1 MGVSDLPLRPPQR
14 QVGWRKRWAETNKT
28 LHFHSAKAALRQN
41 EGFFF
46 FLAFFEIKTWEE
58 DRTPAFLLA
67 KGRPVA
73 AFLFPPLQLGGRLCC
88 FLKQDLQSTPTP
100 GGPAAHHGL
109 VGGTGQDGPPRQG
122 VRDVGWG
129 GRGGGEALT
138 QSPPRRPTQLCSC
151 NPAAQREWSRLGS
164 LGATGRLVRSVQG

>member
-1 MGVSDLPLRPPQR
+1 MIYPLDHRRGRWGGESGGQR
-14 QVGWRKRWAETNKT
+14 QIKLSIFTLRRRHLGKMRK
-28 LHFHSAKAALRQN
+28 F
-41 EGFFF
+41 FFF
-46 FLAFFEIKTWEE
+46 FLAFFEMKTWEE

-73 AFLFPPLQLGGRLCC
+73 AFLFPPLQLGGRLHC

-109 VGGTGQDGPPRQG
+109 VGGTGQDSPLRQE

-129 GRGGGEALT
+129 CRGGGEALA

-151 NPAAQREWSRLGS
+151 NPAAQRE
-164 LGATGRLVRSVQG
+164 